1 MRTRMC
7 NHLQLEVPDLRLSA
21 AHPCTVCV
29 NVTNLR
35 TQLNFGKQI
44 RYACINECVQECHK
58 CKVLKPA
65 GDYYRNRTN
74 NDGLYN
80 NCKACFSQNSQRRQ
94 QTLPPMEQRMADA
107 KVPAEVD

>member
-1 MRTRMC
+1 M
-7 NHLQLEVPDLRLSA
+7 QLVR
-21 AHPCTVCV
+21 
-29 NVTNLR
+29 
-35 TQLNFGKQI
+35 I
-44 RYACINECVQECHK
+44 RAQECHK

-107 KVPAEVD
+107 KVPVASNQY